1 MKSVI
6 LSTQLYVPENWFM
19 RGKKKSPML
28 QSSGLQLLGLWSE
41 TAWSCAQ
48 AKLLAD
54 HYQFA
59 QGGLAESKPTA
70 PAGSKPV
77 SHVPINSQC
86 NLNSCAYL
94 KK

>member
-19 RGKKKSPML
+19 GEKKSPVL
-28 QSSGLQLLGLWSE
+28 QCSGLQLLGLWSE
-41 TAWSCAQ
+41 TAGGCAQ

-59 QGGLAESKPTA
+59 WGCLDGSKPTA

-77 SHVPINSQC
+77 S
-86 NLNSCAYL
+86 
-94 KK
+94 